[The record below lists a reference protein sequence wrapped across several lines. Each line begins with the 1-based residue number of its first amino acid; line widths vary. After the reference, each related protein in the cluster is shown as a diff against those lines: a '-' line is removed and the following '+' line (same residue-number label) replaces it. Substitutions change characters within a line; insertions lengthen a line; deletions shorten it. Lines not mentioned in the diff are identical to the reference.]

1 MKKTLIIAL
10 AGMMLFAF
18 TQCGGNG
25 NGNEAKTVKGSLEYK
40 DSKKMLQEFEKL
52 VKDANTCDE
61 LQEAAIGLLFSGLA
75 SNEYAEE
82 EKMTEEEEKKLDE
95 YMDEIGNV
103 IEKKSK
109 ELGCDEEDEE

>member
-10 AGMMLFAF
+10 VGMMMLAF
-18 TQCGGNG
+18 TQCGGK
-25 NGNEAKTVKGSLEYK
+25 GNEAKTAKGSTEYN
-40 DSKKMLQEFEKL
+40 DNKKMLQDFEKL

-75 SNEYAEE
+75 SNDYADD
-82 EKMTEEEEKKLDE
+82 EKITEEEEKKLEE
-95 YMDEIGNV
+95 YMEEIGNV

-109 ELGCDEEDEE
+109 ELGCDEDEE